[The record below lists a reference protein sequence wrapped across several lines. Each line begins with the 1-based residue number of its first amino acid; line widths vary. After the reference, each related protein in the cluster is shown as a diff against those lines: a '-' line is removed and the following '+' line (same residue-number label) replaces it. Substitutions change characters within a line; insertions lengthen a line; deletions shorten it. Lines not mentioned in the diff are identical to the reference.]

1 MQGERRSKDGRMTD
15 QIVLEAQKRTIT
27 GKKVNNLRRKGILP
41 GVIYGKVGKKQMD
54 PISIQLDLHEASKKI
69 NLLTGSSL
77 VTVDVDGEEYPVIL
91 REVQKDIIYGTLRH
105 VDFMAVSLTEKLQT
119 AVPIELIGQ
128 APAEI
133 SMAAVV
139 VTGISELEIECLPQD
154 LPERIEVDATVL
166 EDIDSVIYVR
176 DLDIAENID
185 ILTDPDELV
194 AGVTYVTIEEEE
206 EEEEEAELAELLD
219 EDMEP
224 EVIEKGKKEEEEFD
238 FEEEE

>member
-1 MQGERRSKDGRMTD
+1 MTD
-15 QIVLEAQKRTIT
+15 KIVLEAQKRTLK
-27 GKKVNNLRRKGILP
+27 GKKVKALRRQGFLP
-41 GVIYGKVGKKQMD
+41 GIIYGRLAKNQID
-54 PISIQLDLHEASKKI
+54 PIAIQLDLHEASKTI
-69 NLLTGSSL
+69 NKLTGSSL
-77 VTVDVDGEEYPVIL
+77 VTLKVDDKEYPVVL
-91 REVQKDIIYGTLRH
+91 REAQKDVIYSTLKH

-154 LPERIEVDATVL
+154 MPERIEVDATVL
-166 EDIDSVIYVR
+166 VDIDSAIYVK
-176 DLDIAENID
+176 DLDLPDTYEV
-185 ILTDPDELV
+185 LTDPEELI

-206 EEEEEAELAELLD
+206 EEEEEDELAELFD

-224 EVIEKGKKEEEEFD
+224 EVIEKGKKDEDLEEEED
-238 FEEEE
+238 

>member
-1 MQGERRSKDGRMTD
+1 MTD
-15 QIVLEAQKRTIT
+15 QIVLEAQKRTIK
-27 GKKVNNLRRKGILP
+27 GKKVNRLRREGILP
-41 GVIYGKVGKKQMD
+41 GIIYGKVGKKQMD
-54 PISIQLDLHEASKKI
+54 PIAIQLDLHEASKII
-69 NLLTGSSL
+69 NTLTGSSL
-77 VTVDVDGEEYPVIL
+77 VNVDVEGEEYPVIL

-119 AVPIELIGQ
+119 DVPIELIGQ

-139 VTGISELEIECLPQD
+139 VTGVSELEIECLPQD

-166 EDIDSVIYVR
+166 VDIDSVIYVR
-176 DLDIAENID
+176 DLELSENITV
-185 ILTDPDELV
+185 LTDPDELI

-206 EEEEEAELAELLD
+206 EEEEEAELAELLE
-219 EDMEP
+219 EDVEP

-238 FEEEE
+238 FKEEE

>member
-1 MQGERRSKDGRMTD
+1 MTD

-27 GKKVNNLRRKGILP
+27 GKKVNNLRRQGILP
-41 GVIYGKVGKKQMD
+41 GIIYGKVGKEQLE
-54 PISIQLDLHEASKKI
+54 PIAIQLDLHEASKTI
-69 NLLTGSSL
+69 NTLTGSSL

-139 VTGISELEIECLPQD
+139 VSGISELEIECLPQD
-154 LPERIEVDATVL
+154 LPDRFEVDATVL

-176 DLDIAENID
+176 DLDIPENID
-185 ILTDPDELV
+185 VLSDPDELV

-206 EEEEEAELAELLD
+206 EEEEEEAELAELLE

-238 FEEEE
+238 FEEETEA

>member
-1 MQGERRSKDGRMTD
+1 MTEK
-15 QIVLEAQKRTIT
+15 IVLEAQKRTLK
-27 GKKVNNLRRKGILP
+27 GKKVKALRRQGFLP
-41 GVIYGKVGKKQMD
+41 GIIYGRLLKNQID
-54 PISIQLDLHEASKKI
+54 PIAIQLDLHEASKTI
-69 NLLTGSSL
+69 NKLTGSSL
-77 VTVDVDGEEYPVIL
+77 VTLIVDKKEYPVVL
-91 REVQKDIIYGTLRH
+91 REAQKDVIYGTLKH

-154 LPERIEVDATVL
+154 MPERIEVDATVL
-166 EDIDSVIYVR
+166 VDIDSAIYVK
-176 DLDIAENID
+176 DLVLPDTYEV
-185 ILTDPDELV
+185 LTDPEELI

-206 EEEEEAELAELLD
+206 EEEEEDELAELLD

-224 EVIEKGKKEEEEFD
+224 EVIEKGKKDEDIEEEED
-238 FEEEE
+238 